1 MTKEEWEKVEESLFG
16 CFTKV
21 VLLIDDFEVTVV
33 VEPYTALKNVF
44 VVYVNG
50 AWKGKWLSED
60 CEERRRFYQKHTKN
74 MLSRKD
80 QKRLAREK
88 KAIRDAVGKTT
99 FDWYAPYWTSFKSMK
114 AHFIKNN
121 KSIELVKIN

>member
-1 MTKEEWEKVEESLFG
+1 MNKEEWEKVEKSLFG
-16 CFTKV
+16 CFEKV
-21 VLLIDDFEVTVV
+21 VLLIDGLEVTVV
-33 VEPYTALKNVF
+33 VEPYMALKNVF
-44 VVYVNG
+44 TVYVNG
-50 AWKGKWLSED
+50 SLKGKWLSED

-74 MLSRKD
+74 LLSRKD

-99 FDWYAPYWTSFKSMK
+99 YDWYTPYWTSFKSMK

>member
-1 MTKEEWEKVEESLFG
+1 MNKEEWEKVEKSLFG
-16 CFTKV
+16 CFEKV
-21 VLLIDDFEVTVV
+21 VLLIDGFEVTVV

-44 VVYVNG
+44 TVYVNG
-50 AWKGKWLSED
+50 SWKGKWLSED

-74 MLSRKD
+74 LLSRKD

-99 FDWYAPYWTSFKSMK
+99 YDWYTPYWTSFKSMK

>member
-1 MTKEEWEKVEESLFG
+1 MNKEEWEKVEKSLFG
-16 CFTKV
+16 CFEKV
-21 VLLIDDFEVTVV
+21 VLLIDGFEVTVV

-44 VVYVNG
+44 TVYVNG
-50 AWKGKWLSED
+50 SWKGKWLSED

-74 MLSRKD
+74 LLSRKD

-99 FDWYAPYWTSFKSMK
+99 YDWYTPYWTSFKSMK

-121 KSIELVKIN
+121 KSIELVN

>member
-1 MTKEEWEKVEESLFG
+1 MNKEEWEKVEKSLFG
-16 CFTKV
+16 CFEKV
-21 VLLIDDFEVTVV
+21 VLLIDGFEVTVV

-44 VVYVNG
+44 TVYVNG
-50 AWKGKWLSED
+50 SWKGKWLSED

-74 MLSRKD
+74 LLSRKE

-88 KAIRDAVGKTT
+88 KAIRDTVGKTT
-99 FDWYAPYWTSFKSMK
+99 YDWYTPYWTSFKSMK